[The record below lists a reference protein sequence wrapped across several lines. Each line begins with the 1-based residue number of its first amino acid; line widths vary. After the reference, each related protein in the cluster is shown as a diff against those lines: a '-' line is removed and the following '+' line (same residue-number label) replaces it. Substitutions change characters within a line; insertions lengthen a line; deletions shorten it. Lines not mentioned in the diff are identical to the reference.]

1 MFPGFLLPVFRKERT
16 VSYRLTNW
24 KCKREAHGYVPIV
37 IGMEQ
42 RLSLCSFFCPHF
54 GDKNW
59 DMTEM
64 EKGVIS
70 GECLVWRRKTH
81 TKGKAI
87 T

>member
-1 MFPGFLLPVFRKERT
+1 MDVLCGLVFFILRKF
-16 VSYRLTNW
+16 Y
-24 KCKREAHGYVPIV
+24 KAHGYVPE

-42 RLSLCSFFCPHF
+42 RLSLCSFFCTHF

-59 DMTEM
+59 DMTET

-70 GECLVWRRKTH
+70 GECLVLRRKNH
-81 TKGKAI
+81 TEGKAI

>member
-1 MFPGFLLPVFRKERT
+1 M
-16 VSYRLTNW
+16 
-24 KCKREAHGYVPIV
+24 PIV

-42 RLSLCSFFCPHF
+42 RLSLCSFFCTHF

-70 GECLVWRRKTH
+70 GECLVCGDEKHTRKVRR
-81 TKGKAI
+81 
-87 T
+87 

>member
-1 MFPGFLLPVFRKERT
+1 M
-16 VSYRLTNW
+16 
-24 KCKREAHGYVPIV
+24 PIV

-42 RLSLCSFFCPHF
+42 RLSLCSFFCTHF

-70 GECLVWRRKTH
+70 GECLVETKNTH
-81 TKGKAI
+81 ERQGDNLDDRQQHRLAVI
-87 T
+87 F

>member
-1 MFPGFLLPVFRKERT
+1 MIPGFLLPVFRKERT
-16 VSYRLTNW
+16 VSYRLTNLS
-24 KCKREAHGYVPIV
+24 YVPIV

-42 RLSLCSFFCPHF
+42 RLSLCSFFCTHF

-70 GECLVWRRKTH
+70 GECLVETKNTH
-81 TKGKAI
+81 ER
-87 T
+87 

>member
-1 MFPGFLLPVFRKERT
+1 MCRKLE
-16 VSYRLTNW
+16 
-24 KCKREAHGYVPIV
+24 C
-37 IGMEQ
+37 GMEQ
-42 RLSLCSFFCPHF
+42 RLSLCSFFCTHF

>member
-1 MFPGFLLPVFRKERT
+1 M
-16 VSYRLTNW
+16 
-24 KCKREAHGYVPIV
+24 PIV

-42 RLSLCSFFCPHF
+42 RLSLCSFFCTHF